1 MIASHCEKHGIPVPK
16 KARDAIHKNHITDSI
31 DIDEAID
38 ILYKLQRN
46 SSNEIEKSESK
57 ALLDSLIIMRR
68 MGITKVNTSYK

>member
-16 KARDAIHKNHITDSI
+16 KARESFQRNHTTDTI

-46 SSNEIEKSESK
+46 SSNEVERSESK
-57 ALLDSLIIMRR
+57 ALLDSLIVMRR